1 MAVAVNRIPAASV
14 AELRQAISDRAVM
27 AALELLRD
35 EARFYWSS
43 GNPDTGPRQSASA
56 AEGMDRQIVAQ
67 SKEPSNRTQTM
78 SIDIATARRIA
89 RLARVAL
96 SDDEAEKTCG
106 ELNEILI
113 FIEQLLEVD
122 VEGIPPMTSVVPT
135 MMKMRQDVV
144 TEGNNAEEI
153 VTNAP
158 LSKRNFF
165 VVPKILE

>member
-1 MAVAVNRIPAASV
+1 
-14 AELRQAISDRAVM
+14 
-27 AALELLRD
+27 
-35 EARFYWSS
+35 
-43 GNPDTGPRQSASA
+43 
-56 AEGMDRQIVAQ
+56 
-67 SKEPSNRTQTM
+67 M

-106 ELNEILI
+106 ELNEILTV
-113 FIEQLLEVD
+113 IEQLLEVD

-158 LSKRNFF
+158 LSERNFF